1 MCKTDSSKESFLQS
15 ILKNSY
21 LTVYQKVDL
30 CLNAKHLTC
39 KDDKYIPIEFVEY
52 ISFLLCIIN
61 AYTNINISVND
72 IVGDYDK
79 LKQNGLIQMVLG
91 LIPEE
96 EITELNMIA
105 DSIESECVNGI
116 ENKTKSQCANKYEF
130 CQLGATST

>member
-15 ILKNSY
+15 ILKTSY
-21 LTVYQKVDL
+21 LTVLQKVDL
-30 CLNAKHLTC
+30 CLNAKQLTC
-39 KDDKYIPIEFVEY
+39 KDNTYIPIEFVEY

-79 LKQNGLIQMVLG
+79 LKQNGLIQIVLG
-91 LIPEE
+91 LIPED

-105 DSIESECVNGI
+105 DSIESECIDGI
-116 ENKTKSQCANKYEF
+116 ENKTLSQC
-130 CQLGATST
+130 TS